1 MRTNQGIFRAVIKA
15 GIYGGIDSRDST
27 TCFMCN
33 SLGRAKREKVITERE
48 YDLASAAI
56 RKYTDQLNKYSGSN
70 GSVLWWELDRAYPGK
85 VQRSDMVELYK
96 NWNKRP

>member
-15 GIYGGIDSRDST
+15 GFYAGLDSPEAINSY
-27 TCFMCN
+27 MCN
-33 SLGRAKREKVITERE
+33 SLRKARLEKVITERE

-56 RKYTDQLNKYSGSN
+56 PKYMDQLNKYSGSN
-70 GSVLWWELDRAYPGK
+70 STIMWHALRNAYPDM
-85 VQRSDMVELYK
+85 VQREDMVELYK